1 MGKSTQTKAVPNILD
16 VLEVLGL
23 VPPSKLGLLLRR
35 DKHNHR
41 N

>member
-1 MGKSTQTKAVPNILD
+1 MVKSTQTIAVPNILD

-23 VPPSKLGLLLRR
+23 VPPSTLELLLRP